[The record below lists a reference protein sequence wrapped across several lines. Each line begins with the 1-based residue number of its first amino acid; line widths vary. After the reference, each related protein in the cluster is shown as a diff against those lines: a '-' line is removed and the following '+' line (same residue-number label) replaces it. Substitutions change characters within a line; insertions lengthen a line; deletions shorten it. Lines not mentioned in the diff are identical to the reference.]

1 MRRVAFQGEAGAY
14 SEEAALRH
22 FGFVE
27 TVPHRTLREVFQS
40 VAEGAC
46 EAGIVPV
53 ENSEAGSINE
63 TYDLLLEFHDRITIT
78 GETTLRIA
86 HCLLGLPG
94 ASLTKIRRVYS
105 HPQALAQCEAFVRN
119 LGAEPVP
126 AYDTAGAARLVAG
139 RRDPEE
145 AAIASRR
152 AAELYGLAVL
162 AEDIHTNPLNT
173 TRFLSIARDPAPRR
187 DPSKTSVVFATEHR
201 PGALYRALGAF
212 AEENLNLT
220 KLESRPARSA
230 VWEYVFYVDFEGH
243 VEDPRVQ
250 RALKRLGE
258 QCRWAIVL
266 GSYPAAQ

>member
-1 MRRVAFQGEAGAY
+1 MRRVVFQGEAGAY

-22 FGFVE
+22 FGPVK
-27 TVPHRTLREVFQS
+27 TVPRRTLREVFES
-40 VAEGAC
+40 VASGDC

-63 TYDLLLEFHDRITIT
+63 TYDLLLEFHDRLVIT
-78 GETTLRIA
+78 GEISLRIA
-86 HCLLGLPG
+86 HCLLGVPG
-94 ASLTKIRRVYS
+94 ARLEGIRRVYS
-105 HPQALAQCEAFVRN
+105 HPQALAQCEAFLRK

-126 AYDTAGAARLVAG
+126 AYDTAGSARLVAARG
-139 RRDPEE
+139 EAEE

-152 AAELYGLAVL
+152 AAELYGLVVL
-162 AEDIHTNPLNT
+162 AEDIHNNPLNT
-173 TRFLSIARDPAPRR
+173 TRFLSIAPEPVPRR

-212 AEENLNLT
+212 AGEELNLT
-220 KLESRPARSA
+220 KLESRPAREA

-243 VEDPRVQ
+243 VDDPRVQ
-250 RALKRLGE
+250 RALQRLE
-258 QCRWAIVL
+258 EHCRWAIVL

>member
-14 SEEAALRH
+14 SEEAAVRH
-22 FGFVE
+22 FGEVD
-27 TVPHRTLREVFQS
+27 TVPCRTLRTVFER
-40 VAEGAC
+40 VASGAC

-63 TYDLLLEFHDRITIT
+63 TYDLLLEFHERLTIT

-86 HCLLGLPG
+86 HCLVGVPG
-94 ASLTKIRRVYS
+94 SRPEEIRRVYS
-105 HPQALAQCEAFVRN
+105 HPQALAQCDAFLRR
-119 LGAEPVP
+119 LGAEAVP
-126 AYDTAGAARLVAG
+126 AYDTAGAAQLIARSG
-139 RRDPEE
+139 RRDQ

-152 AAELYGLAVL
+152 AAELYGLAIL
-162 AEDIHTNPLNT
+162 AEDVQTNPLNT
-173 TRFLSIARDPAPRR
+173 TRFLTIAQAPTPRR

-212 AEENLNLT
+212 AHEELNLT
-220 KLESRPARSA
+220 KLESRPARDA

-243 VEDPRVQ
+243 IEDRRVQ
-250 RALKRLGE
+250 RALEHLRE